1 MPADF
6 VIIGNSWMFIWKFEM
21 KMEYR
26 NFWDRLE
33 IGIGINGYIIGPLL
47 RLIRFHIT
55 RINFETGI
63 REDNT
68 EIPFA

>member
-1 MPADF
+1 
-6 VIIGNSWMFIWKFEM
+6 MFIWKFEM
-21 KMEYR
+21 KME
-26 NFWDRLE
+26 NFWDRSE
-33 IGIGINGYIIGPLL
+33 IGINGYIIGPLL

-68 EIPFA
+68 ETPFA

>member
-1 MPADF
+1 M
-6 VIIGNSWMFIWKFEM
+6 G
-21 KMEYR
+21 YR
-26 NFWDRLE
+26 NFWNRSE

-68 EIPFA
+68 ETPFA